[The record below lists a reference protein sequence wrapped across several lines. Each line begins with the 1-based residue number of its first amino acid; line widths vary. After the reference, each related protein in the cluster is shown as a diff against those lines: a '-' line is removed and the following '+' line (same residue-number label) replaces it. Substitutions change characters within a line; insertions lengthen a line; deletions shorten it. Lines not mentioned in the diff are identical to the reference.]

1 VPHSTRNRNGV
12 RETRKARAPADLAG
26 CTEASPG
33 SGGKRSPSLLNKA
46 SPRPPAAPR
55 PASEGT
61 RCDAGSTHVAPGAPT
76 TAPLRPSP
84 AVCGRPRP
92 QRLTHAKPHIKH
104 HAATP
109 REATRKL
116 RQEMRALAR
125 SVTARKGSVAAAG
138 GAGWGQR
145 AARDPKLNARPQRGR
160 LRRGLAS
167 RRHLPPESCVPG
179 FSSSGHRRLTAH
191 RGPGPGLEE
200 IAGSPPPGQSR
211 NWPRLSG
218 AEGPPTAPGLHFPE
232 SLKGSASALA
242 HFRNYISQNAPGP
255 RGLLLSPPLELLLC
269 SCCCHSWLMRKQ

>member
-1 VPHSTRNRNGV
+1 
-12 RETRKARAPADLAG
+12 
-26 CTEASPG
+26 
-33 SGGKRSPSLLNKA
+33 
-46 SPRPPAAPR
+46 
-55 PASEGT
+55 
-61 RCDAGSTHVAPGAPT
+61 
-76 TAPLRPSP
+76 
-84 AVCGRPRP
+84 
-92 QRLTHAKPHIKH
+92 
-104 HAATP
+104 
-109 REATRKL
+109 
-116 RQEMRALAR
+116 MRALAR

-138 GAGWGQR
+138 GAGWRQR

-269 SCCCHSWLMRKQ
+269 SCCCHIWLMRKQ